1 MLNQMVADEQP
12 EYFSSFFTTHAI
24 LPHIG
29 KLELVKE
36 YVMKIVVV
44 VYLPQSLFYAFVSV
58 P

>member
-1 MLNQMVADEQP
+1 MLNQMVTYEQP

-29 KLELVKE
+29 ILELVKE

-44 VYLPQSLFYAFVSV
+44 VYLPQSFFYAFVSV